1 MKQNLNQSTQNI
13 KNIED
18 SSSYGGYY
26 WKTFKE
32 VDKDVEALSRTLKK
46 RKLCPLIKSE
56 VKGTPDLKFIGIF
69 SENRPEFFITEL
81 ACVSDSVT
89 VVPISVLD

>member
-1 MKQNLNQSTQNI
+1 M
-13 KNIED
+13 EEP
-18 SSSYGGYY
+18 SSNGEYI
-26 WKTFKE
+26 WKTYKE
-32 VDKDVEALSRTLKK
+32 VDKDVEALSRALIK
-46 RKLCPLIKSE
+46 RQMCPLVKSD

-81 ACVSDSVT
+81 ACISDSVT